1 VLPEKL
7 ERLEWLEKQEQ
18 PEREDIKEDE
28 VIRVDVEFQ
37 EEADSLEQ
45 LDQSDLL
52 VVLEREDL
60 QDRLVRRELLD
71 RSGYLASPEDVVI
84 PDHKVQWEIR
94 AQQEK
99 TELEVRPD
107 QSERLGWTVHLD
119 TRAQL
124 DRTERME
131 NQEMMG
137 HGERLEKT
145 DLPVK
150 MACKVQEERLVS
162 LVSRALVVIK
172 EPQGIQVSL
181 VQTGRRAGQELQVG
195 QD

>member
-1 VLPEKL
+1 MENLEMMGHG
-7 ERLEWLEKQEQ
+7 ERL
-18 PEREDIKEDE
+18 
-28 VIRVDVEFQ
+28 
-37 EEADSLEQ
+37 
-45 LDQSDLL
+45 
-52 VVLEREDL
+52 
-60 QDRLVRRELLD
+60 
-71 RSGYLASPEDVVI
+71 
-84 PDHKVQWEIR
+84 
-94 AQQEK
+94 EK

-107 QSERLGWTVHLD
+107 QSERLGWTVHSD
-119 TRAQL
+119 TRELL
-124 DRTERME
+124 DKTERME
-131 NQEMMG
+131 NLEMMG

-145 DLPVK
+145 DQLVK